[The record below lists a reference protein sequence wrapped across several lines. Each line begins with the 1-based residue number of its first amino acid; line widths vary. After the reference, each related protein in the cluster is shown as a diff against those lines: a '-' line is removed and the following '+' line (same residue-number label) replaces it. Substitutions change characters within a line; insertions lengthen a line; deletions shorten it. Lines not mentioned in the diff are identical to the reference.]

1 MSIIECR
8 DVNVTLGANHILH
21 DVSMSLEPGEAV
33 ALLGGNG
40 SGKTTLLRTLLGL
53 IPHTT
58 GEVTVLG
65 SPVEKLRDWRGIGY
79 VPQRSEL
86 NITNA
91 TVREVVESGRLA
103 HRKLFRPLSGDDR
116 RAVNLALD
124 EVHLAE
130 RANVSVSILS
140 GGQRQRTMIARALA
154 GEPRAIMLDE
164 PLAGLD
170 VRTQDGLAAVL
181 GQLKDAGM
189 AMLVVLHE
197 LGPMESLIDRSIVL
211 REGRV
216 IHDGPLR
223 DGPGTD
229 HGCDDCD
236 DDELRILHPL
246 DTYVPI
252 RSHS

>member
-8 DVNVTLGANHILH
+8 DVNVTLGQNHVLH
-21 DVSMSLEPGEAV
+21 DVSMALNTGEAV

-40 SGKTTLLRTLLGL
+40 SGKTTLLRTILGL
-53 IPHTT
+53 IPHST
-58 GEVTVLG
+58 GEVNVLG

-86 NITNA
+86 NVTNA

-103 HRKLFRPLSGDDR
+103 HRKLFRPLTADDN
-116 RAVNLALD
+116 RAVNLALE
-124 EVHLAE
+124 EVHLTE
-130 RANVSVSILS
+130 RAKTAVSILS

-154 GEPRAIMLDE
+154 GEPRAILLDE

-170 VRTQDGLAAVL
+170 VKTQDGLAAVL
-181 GQLKDAGM
+181 GELKAAGL

-197 LGPMESLIDRSIVL
+197 LGPMEPLIDRSIVL

-223 DGPGTD
+223 DGPGTHD
-229 HGCDDCD
+229 GHHREDDVFSI
-236 DDELRILHPL
+236 LRPL
-246 DTYVPI
+246 DTFVPP
-252 RSHS
+252 RADA